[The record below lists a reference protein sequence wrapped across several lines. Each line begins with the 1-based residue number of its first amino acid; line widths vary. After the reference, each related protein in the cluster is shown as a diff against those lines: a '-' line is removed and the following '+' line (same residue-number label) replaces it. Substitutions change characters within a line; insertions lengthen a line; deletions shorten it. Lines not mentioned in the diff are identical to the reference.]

1 MLTAETRPRSL
12 SARVSNKPLART
24 RPRLGAILLL
34 ALPLLI
40 LPHPVGAVAP
50 VRDHGRASRTLLLGR
65 QIEIILRKADAYRGA
80 WGIEV
85 ARLSDGKILYQRDAN
100 RLLHPASNMKL
111 ITTAAALELAGPD
124 FIFRTTLETQNLP
137 DAAGRVADLV
147 LVGRGDA
154 NLSNRVLPYHLE
166 TERQGPDDAVIQ
178 QLADQVKSRGVREVT
193 GSLIVDDRYFT
204 YEPYGDNWGLG
215 DVIWGYGAP
224 VTAVAFNDNEFLL
237 HVYPAE
243 KVGAD
248 AVVLLDP
255 TMEGLHL
262 VNRIQTV
269 EMTGKRRILI
279 ERLPG
284 SAEFNLWGQIPA
296 GHGVY
301 EDTLAIPDP
310 PLVVGELLRRALE
323 ARGITVR
330 GGVRVLELHLMD
342 ATGALPSFS
351 GVRQPTDR
359 VVLAEHQSLPL
370 REDIKV
376 INKVS
381 QNLHCEMLL
390 RTLGQV
396 TAGEGSTRAG
406 LDALQAFLSQAGV
419 DPEDFYLTDGS
430 GLSRTTL
437 VAPEAVVKLLEF
449 MARAP
454 HFQDYFDSLPV
465 AGVDGLLADRFRGT
479 RAEGRLR
486 AKTGTLTHVNALSG
500 YMDLPTGTRLVFS
513 IIGNDYL
520 LPPEEG
526 ASAIDEIGLAIF
538 DNFAG
543 PPVRG
548 KRKSSK

>member
-1 MLTAETRPRSL
+1 MLTAETRSRSL
-12 SARVSNKPLART
+12 SARVSTKPLARK
-24 RPRLGAILLL
+24 RARLGAILIL

-40 LPHPVGAVAP
+40 LPLSVRAAAP
-50 VRDHGRASRTLLLGR
+50 ARDRPRPARTQPLGR
-65 QIEIILRKADAYRGA
+65 QIEIILRNADADRGA

-85 ARLSDGKILYQRDAN
+85 ERLSDRKILYQRDAN

-111 ITTAAALELAGPD
+111 ITTAAALELVGPD
-124 FIFRTTLETQNLP
+124 FVFRTTLETENFP
-137 DAAGRVADLV
+137 DAGGRVADLV
-147 LVGRGDA
+147 LVGRGDP
-154 NLSNRVLPYHLE
+154 NLSNRALPYHLE
-166 TERQGPDDAVIQ
+166 TEWKGPMDAVIQ
-178 QLADQVKSRGVREVT
+178 QLADQVKSRGVREVA
-193 GSLIVDDRYFT
+193 GNLVVDDRYFT

-215 DVIWGYGAP
+215 DIVWGYGAP

-243 KVGAD
+243 KAGAD

-255 TMEGLHL
+255 TLEGLHL

-269 EMTGKRRILI
+269 ETTGKTRILI

-284 SAEFNLWGQIPA
+284 SAELDLWGQIPY

-301 EDTLAIPDP
+301 ENTLAIPDP

-330 GGVRVLELHLMD
+330 GGVRVLELRRMD

-351 GVRQPTDR
+351 GSNGR

-419 DPEDFYLTDGS
+419 EQEGFYLTDGS

-465 AGVDGLLADRFRGT
+465 AGVDGLLADRFSGT

-500 YMDLPTGTRLVFS
+500 YMDLPAGTRLVFS

-520 LPPEEG
+520 LPPEDG
-526 ASAIDEIGLAIF
+526 ASAIDAIGLAIY

-543 PPVRG
+543 PPVRRKG
-548 KRKSSK
+548 KSSK